1 MAECINLG
9 LIQIERHDNKK
20 KKQQQQ
26 RNNKRNMPGKKI
38 EGDEADENGEEE
50 RKGRERE
57 REITALLCYWTSF
70 NPHHVLMSP

>member
-20 KKQQQQ
+20 KTTTEEQQ
-26 RNNKRNMPGKKI
+26 KKYAWKKM

-50 RKGRERE
+50 RKGRE